1 MPESSPPHAPQLVG
15 IGNAIVDVLARTD
28 DAFLDRHGLNKGAM
42 TLIDADQA
50 DRLYDTMGPAIEM
63 SGGSAANT
71 IAGFAALGGHAA
83 YIGKVKTDQLGAVF
97 THDIRSLGVVFD
109 TPKATSGPPTARCL
123 ILVTP
128 DAQRT
133 MNTYLGACVEL
144 GPDDIDEAR
153 IAAAQIVYM
162 EGYLWDPPAAK
173 DAFRKAMAIAGANG
187 TRSALT
193 LSDGFCVDRYRD
205 EFRALVDG
213 PLDILFA
220 NEDEIK
226 SLYQVDDF
234 DDALQAIRGRVDV
247 AALTRSEKGSV
258 IVAGDEIHIVDAE
271 PVADLQDTTGAGDLF
286 AAGFLY
292 GLTHGRS
299 YHDCARLGGIAAAEV
314 ISQIGP
320 RPQTDLKAAVAD
332 RMGVP
337 QEA

>member
-50 DRLYDTMGPAIEM
+50 DRLYDAMGPAIEM

-173 DAFRKAMAIAGANG
+173 EAFRKAMAIAGANG

-234 DDALQAIRGRVDV
+234 DDALQAIRGKVDV

-320 RPQTDLKAAVAD
+320 RPQTDLKATVAD